1 MTTGCPDPAEL
12 VRVGKATPAVTT
24 AATVS
29 PADPVVNQLVTT
41 TDTATLVGAVNPDGT
56 GTVTFW
62 LVGPA
67 TGDPPACPSTDA
79 AVLGPITAPI
89 APNGTATTGPV
100 TFTPTQ
106 PGDYYWVAAFGG
118 DTNNNATS
126 PTGCADPAELVH
138 VRATP
143 RW

>member
-1 MTTGCPDPAEL
+1 M
-12 VRVGKATPAVTT
+12 TT
-24 AATVS
+24 AATVT
-29 PADPVVNQLVTT
+29 PADPVVNLPVTT

-67 TGDPPACPSTDA
+67 TGAPPACPSTDA
-79 AVLGPITAPI
+79 AVLGPITRPI

-106 PGDYYWVAAFGG
+106 PGDYYWV
-118 DTNNNATS
+118 TS
-126 PTGCADPAELVH
+126 IQ
-138 VRATP
+138 
-143 RW
+143 W